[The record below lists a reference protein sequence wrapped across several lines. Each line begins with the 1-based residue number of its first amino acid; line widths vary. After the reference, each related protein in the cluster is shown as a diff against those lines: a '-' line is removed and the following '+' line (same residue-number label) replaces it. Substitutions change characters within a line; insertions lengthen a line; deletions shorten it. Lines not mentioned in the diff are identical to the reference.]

1 MTIVPRKI
9 SRALRLLPR
18 VAGPEDERIRAER
31 RLRGETEFAKLQQA
45 DCVVVSYGKSGR
57 TWMRV
62 MLSRFYQI
70 RHGISERHVMAFDNL
85 HRRVPSIPIVFF
97 THDNYLKDF
106 TGNRDSKSDYQGKK
120 IILLARHPAD
130 VAVSQ
135 FYQWKHRMR
144 PQKMALNDYPE
155 RGARV
160 DLFDFVM
167 RPQSGLEKIID
178 FMNLWAAEAGQFE
191 AFLLLRYED
200 LRKDPAAM
208 LERALAFIGAPGTPD
223 EVRAAVEFASMDR
236 MRERERSPLS
246 WLKGIRMAPGD
257 RGNPDTY
264 KARRGK
270 VAGYRDD
277 FSEDQLAAIDGLVQE
292 RLSPFFGYGTA
303 SEPSLT
309 ATE

>member
-1 MTIVPRKI
+1 MARVPRKI
-9 SRALRLLPR
+9 SRALRLLPQ
-18 VAGPEDERIRAER
+18 VYGPEEERVLAER

-70 RHGISERHVMAFDNL
+70 RHGIAERHVMAFDNL
-85 HRRVPSIPIVFF
+85 HRRIPSIPIIFF

-106 TGNRDSKSDYQGKK
+106 TGNSSNKSDYHDKK
-120 IILLARHPAD
+120 IIFLARHPAD

-144 PQKMALNDYPE
+144 PQKMALNDYPN
-155 RGARV
+155 RGEKI
-160 DLFDFVM
+160 DIFDFVM
-167 RPQSGLEKIID
+167 RPQSGLKKIID

-191 AFLLLRYED
+191 EFLLLRYED
-200 LRKDPAAM
+200 MRKDPAAM
-208 LERALAFIGAPGTPD
+208 LERALAFIGTPGTPD
-223 EVRAAVEFASMDR
+223 EIRAAVEFASMDR
-236 MRERERSPLS
+236 MREREQSPLS

-264 KARRGK
+264 KVRRGK
-270 VAGYRDD
+270 VAGYRDY
-277 FSEDQLAAIDGLVQE
+277 FSEEQLAEIEGLLLE

-303 SEPSLT
+303 PEPGLR

>member
-1 MTIVPRKI
+1 MAIVPRKI
-9 SRALRLLPR
+9 SRALRLLPQ
-18 VAGPEDERIRAER
+18 VAGPEAERVRAER

-85 HRRVPSIPIVFF
+85 HRRFPSIPIVFF

-106 TGNRDSKSDYQGKK
+106 TGNSGDKSDYRGKK

-144 PQKMALNDYPE
+144 PQKMALNDYPD
-155 RGARV
+155 RGAEIGI
-160 DLFDFVM
+160 FDFVM

-200 LRKDPAAM
+200 MREDPAAT
-208 LERALAFIGAPGTPD
+208 LERALAFIGTPGRPD
-223 EVRAAVEFASMDR
+223 EVRDAVEFASMDR
-236 MRERERSPLS
+236 MREREQSPLA

-257 RGNPDTY
+257 RANPDTY

-270 VAGYRDD
+270 VAGYRDYFTD
-277 FSEDQLAAIDGLVQE
+277 DQLAEIDGLVRE
-292 RLSPFFGYGTA
+292 RLSPFFGYGA
-303 SEPSLT
+303 APEPGLN
-309 ATE
+309 ATN